1 MIYQIEESLENFS
14 AWSGGKDTLD
24 FLIKTGDVDQI
35 DELIEQG
42 IGGET
47 NIPTATDI
55 NDFLWFERDQIAEY
69 LGYYDWD
76 SYEHYA
82 MWEEGDEVFWYDPAT
97 ADYES
102 EEAYEEA
109 CKQVWAID
117 EIDKENE
124 TAWIYL
130 KDLGGPAQTEVP
142 LSELELVTDK

>member
-55 NDFLWFERDQIAEY
+55 NGIPRLLRLGFLRALCY
-69 LGYYDWD
+69 VGR
-76 SYEHYA
+76 
-82 MWEEGDEVFWYDPAT
+82 GR
-97 ADYES
+97 
-102 EEAYEEA
+102 
-109 CKQVWAID
+109 
-117 EIDKENE
+117 
-124 TAWIYL
+124 
-130 KDLGGPAQTEVP
+130 
-142 LSELELVTDK
+142 

>member
-1 MIYQIEESLENFS
+1 MVYQIDEALENFA

-55 NDFLWFERDQIAEY
+55 NDFLWFERDQIASY

-76 SYEHYA
+76 SYEHYWN
-82 MWEEGDEVFWYDPAT
+82 WEEGDEVFWYDP
-97 ADYES
+97 E
-102 EEAYEEA
+102 
-109 CKQVWAID
+109 ID
-117 EIDKENE
+117 EYENPDEAMKRVWIIEDIDKEGE
-124 TAWIYL
+124 TAWIYE
-130 KDLGGPAQTEVP
+130 KDLGGPAGTEVP
-142 LSELELVTDK
+142 LSELELVRAKD